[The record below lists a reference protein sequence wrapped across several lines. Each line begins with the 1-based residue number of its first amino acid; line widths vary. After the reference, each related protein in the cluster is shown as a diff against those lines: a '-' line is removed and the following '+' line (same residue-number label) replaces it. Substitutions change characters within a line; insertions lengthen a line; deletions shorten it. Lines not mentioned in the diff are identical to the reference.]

1 MDLINAGK
9 MEDIQIINDRQVKTT
24 HAYKNTKQK
33 LLKTKAAIWLKK
45 KCSIQTLPPLHWRSQ
60 VKGHIIKTYSI
71 LPSHLQ
77 LGLLSDI
84 SHNYVQQ
91 HTSISWSITV
101 VLWIWKYEN
110 YCDTVYG
117 IVSLTS
123 VTFFLFSSCSSSV
136 DFLSWSRRRFA
147 SSRSLSL
154 SRSTW

>member
-1 MDLINAGK
+1 MSQHIPW
-9 MEDIQIINDRQVKTT
+9 
-24 HAYKNTKQK
+24 NTEKVN
-33 LLKTKAAIWLKK
+33 WLFRKFSSFIKHTDSPSSSK
-45 KCSIQTLPPLHWRSQ
+45 KCSIQTLPPLHWISQ
-60 VKGHIIKTYSI
+60 VKGNIIKTYSI

-84 SHNYVQQ
+84 SHNYRQ
-91 HTSISWSITV
+91 HHTNISWSITV
-101 VLWIWKYEN
+101 VPWIWKYEN
-110 YCDTVYG
+110 YCDTLYG